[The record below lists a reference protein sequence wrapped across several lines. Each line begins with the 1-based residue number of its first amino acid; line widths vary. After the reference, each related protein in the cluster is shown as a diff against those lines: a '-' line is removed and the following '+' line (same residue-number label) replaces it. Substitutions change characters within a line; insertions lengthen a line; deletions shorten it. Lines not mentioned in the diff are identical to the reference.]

1 MFSLDCEM
9 CRTTSG
15 DLEVTRISVVNEQL
29 EVCASRFTVT
39 TSQMCYSFTNK
50 AI

>member
-1 MFSLDCEM
+1 MDCEM

-15 DLEVTRISVVNEQL
+15 ELEVTRISIVNEQL
-29 EVCASRFTVT
+29 EVRASLFMVT